1 MEEAEEEV
9 EKEVDD
15 DGHGVNAIPLKPG
28 EVYVHLYSRRRR
40 SIAPRS
46 DNAVCRGEPRRRG
59 GNGYQCRSVRKIELS
74 KIIDRKRREC
84 IEEEEEKS

>member
-40 SIAPRS
+40 SPREVITRCAEV
-46 DNAVCRGEPRRRG
+46 NRGEG
-59 GNGYQCRSVRKIELS
+59 EETGISAGQCV
-74 KIIDRKRREC
+74 
-84 IEEEEEKS
+84 KSSLVK